1 MTLPSRRNP
10 GQARPRRSVWDPYTE
25 FDRINRE
32 MAQLFDDAWT
42 QPSLRDGGFV
52 PMADIEETDDAF
64 LVEIEVPGVDRDDI
78 DIELTGRTLSVSGE
92 RKEKERTGILRKK
105 TRVTGRFA
113 YEVSFPGDLDD
124 DGVSASYEDG
134 VLTVRVPKAEQ
145 EKARKIQIR

>member
-42 QPSLRDGGFV
+42 QPSLPEGGFV
-52 PMADIEETDDAF
+52 PMADIEETDEAF
-64 LVEIEVPGVDRDDI
+64 VVEIEVAGVDRDDI
-78 DIELTGRTLSVSGE
+78 EIELTGRMLSVSGE

-113 YEVSFPGDLDD
+113 YEVSFPGDLDE
-124 DGVSASYEDG
+124 DGVSASYEAG
-134 VLTVRVPKAEQ
+134 VLTVTVPKAEQ
-145 EKARKIQIR
+145 EKARKIQIS

>member
-10 GQARPRRSVWDPYTE
+10 GQARTRRSVWDPYTE

-42 QPSLRDGGFV
+42 QPSPRDGGFV